1 MLKST
6 FVSLALILA
15 AATGPAWADNAP
27 ARSDP
32 TPHQV
37 YQALASGHLQEAQ
50 QMIDQVLKD
59 RPNSGEAHYV
69 AAEVAAK
76 RGNFSYAR
84 TELATAERLEP
95 SLPFLKDPSSAN
107 ALRRQLYG
115 GTRVNSSPVIRVE
128 PPHRSGPSF
137 FGWVLLFGGVVL
149 VWMILRRVFAPRY
162 YPGPAPGPM
171 GMGGPMG
178 GPMMGGGYGGGYG
191 APPPAGGGILGGLA
205 SGLAIGAGVAAGEE
219 LVHHVLDGNRDSGG
233 FIPSAGASEVNYP
246 DDTNADMGG
255 RDFGVSDGSSWG
267 DDSGGGGG
275 GDDWT

>member
-6 FVSLALILA
+6 FVTLALILA
-15 AATGPAWADNAP
+15 VATGPAAWAA
-27 ARSDP
+27 DP

-37 YQALASGHLQEAQ
+37 YQALVSGHLQEAQ

-59 RPNSGEAHYV
+59 RPDSGEAHYI

-95 SLPFLKDPSSAN
+95 GLPFLKDPSSAN

-115 GTRVNSSPVIRVE
+115 GGGAVNPSPVIRVQQ
-128 PPHRSGPSF
+128 PHSSGMSWL
-137 FGWVLLFGGVVL
+137 GWAVIFGGVIVL
-149 VWMILRRVFAPRY
+149 WMILRRAFAPRV
-162 YPGPAPGPM
+162 YPGPVPGPM
-171 GMGGPMG
+171 GMSGPMGG
-178 GPMMGGGYGGGYG
+178 GPMMGGGYGMG
-191 APPPAGGGILGGLA
+191 PPPAGGSGILGGLA

-219 LVHHVLDGNRDSGG
+219 LVHHVLDGNRGDGGG

-246 DDTNADMGG
+246 DNTNADMGG
-255 RDFGVSDGSSWG
+255 ADFGVSDSSSW
-267 DDSGGGGG
+267 DDSSGGGGFGG
-275 GDDWT
+275 GDDWS